1 MLKISRLS
9 DYATLILSRLAQSTA
24 TSLSAAQVAR
34 ETELPAPTV
43 SKLLKKYTDAN
54 ILISTRGAHGGYRLA
69 QSAESID
76 LATIIEVVEGQKSLT
91 DCLKANGHC
100 VHSDRCNMQANWQ
113 HISAMVVDIFKNISL
128 ADMCQPFNQTRLNAV
143 RRNINE

>member
-9 DYATLILSRLAQSTA
+9 DYATLILSRLAQSAT
-24 TSLSAAQVAR
+24 TSLSAAQIAR

-43 SKLLKKYTDAN
+43 SKLLKIYTDAKL
-54 ILISTRGAHGGYRLA
+54 LISTRGPHGGYRLA
-69 QSAESID
+69 RSADSID

-91 DCLKANGHC
+91 DCLKINGRC
-100 VHSDRCNMQANWQ
+100 VHSDRCTMQTNWQ

-128 ADMCQPFNQTRLNAV
+128 ADMCLPFNKTQLNAV